1 MRTAAQNH
9 IIKDRY
15 KKNTFTPNMYCILNE
30 KGTVDVYRIC
40 GRTELIAVTG
50 FFHTLSTYGT
60 VGVPVCVERYCYLRG
75 GKICFVRGSI
85 EIRLCTYIFS
95 ASSLYR
101 VA

>member
-1 MRTAAQNH
+1 M
-9 IIKDRY
+9 KDRY
-15 KKNTFTPNMYCILNE
+15 IGKIRSRRTCTVRNE
-30 KGTVDVYRIC
+30 KGTVDVHRIC
-40 GRTELIAVTG
+40 GRTEVIAVTG
-50 FFHTLSTYGT
+50 FFHTLSIYST

-101 VA
+101 VE